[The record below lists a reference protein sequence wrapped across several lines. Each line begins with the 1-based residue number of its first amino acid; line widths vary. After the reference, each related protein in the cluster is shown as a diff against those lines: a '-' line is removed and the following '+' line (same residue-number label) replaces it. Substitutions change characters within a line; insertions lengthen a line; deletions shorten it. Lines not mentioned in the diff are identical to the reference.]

1 MDINYVTRNVDS
13 DLNQI
18 SLSYVTS
25 HYDVKELSMEEFYKK
40 FIEARR
46 ELSNL
51 WGKY

>member
-1 MDINYVTRNVDS
+1 MDANFTIKNIDS

-25 HYDVKELSMEEFYKK
+25 HYDVKEMSVEEFYKK
-40 FIEARR
+40 FLETRR